1 MRGADS
7 VHVAKVNAIEG
18 ELDSFVARRDKERRR
33 DEGERA
39 PEEIW
44 QESVRRHH
52 AQRQEALAWQW
63 LRYHVARQRAHRKT
77 FALLDAHHES
87 EIQKY
92 ERLLNIDYQ
101 GGDAA

>member
-1 MRGADS
+1 MD
-7 VHVAKVNAIEG
+7 VAKINTVEG
-18 ELDSFVARRDKERRR
+18 ELSAFVARRDKERRR

-44 QESVRRHH
+44 QASVRVYSAR
-52 AQRQEALAWQW
+52 RQQELCWEW
-63 LRYHVARQRAHRKT
+63 LRWHQRMLNNHTKT
-77 FALLDAHHES
+77 SALITAHHQG

-92 ERLLNIDYQ
+92 ERMLNIDYQ